1 MLICVMDGLVLGFE
15 PKNGKKIYLRKCCCY
30 CCRRCFSVVLFK
42 VLRNGKLKTVTF
54 NVDKTQPQFMI

>member
-15 PKNGKKIYLRKCCCY
+15 PKNGKKNYLRKCCCY